1 MIYVDDSKPIK
12 KDGFE
17 DLGNGFSVPTEDLKT
32 KKENDKKNNNGDENG
47 R

>member
-17 DLGNGFSVPTEDLKT
+17 DLGSGFSVSTEDLKAKKEAIE
-32 KKENDKKNNNGDENG
+32 KKENGDKDEK
-47 R
+47 